1 MGVIEI
7 IKGVVLPCVQL
18 FVTSA
23 TGIGVVAAFLKFTHK
38 PADAVKE
45 RLTALETRL
54 DDMDSWKEDVDRR
67 LNDDDSHFK
76 ALDESNKVTQRA
88 LLAIMDNALGNEDG
102 EAELKD
108 ARKMLYEHLSEK

>member
-1 MGVIEI
+1 MHTMEI
-7 IKGVVLPCVQL
+7 IRAVLSCVQL
-18 FVTSA
+18 LVSCGTL
-23 TGIGVVAAFLKFTHK
+23 TGLAYAFIRFTKK
-38 PADAVKE
+38 PTDAMKE
-45 RLTALETRL
+45 RLQTLEDRL
-54 DDMDSWKEDVDRR
+54 DSMDEWKDDVERR

-108 ARKMLYEHLSEK
+108 ARKMLYEHLSGRK